1 LLNSQLPH
9 NQLKPLNELRIS
21 RLSEL
26 HEVSESCWKAIYHLN
41 GYVDAQVNNGVH
53 NFFRLIEVVDS
64 KYSFDLEGLSISVQR
79 LLEAYS
85 SENNLNE
92 KNAILILKSLEWKD
106 EIESLSVNNL
116 APEFLHLSKRQFEMF
131 RDKKEL
137 RIQSY
142 FTNLCLYTT
151 PNNPSLIQYLRL
163 DLDKALKQLKKT
175 SSLQGLALIH
185 YQFRALAPYLQM
197 NGHCA
202 RILTKL
208 FFRELGLLYN
218 CIPISF
224 ILFKEKETYNLLL
237 RDVMIN
243 LSFEKWMAFIIQ
255 KLEEAVVLL
264 LETTKLYVQLRKKF
278 KDQLEKYT
286 DYILPSDELLEVLFY
301 KPYVKPKMIC
311 EAIGC
316 HRQTAYTYLDHL
328 VKMGLLL
335 EKSSGREKLYLN
347 KEFADLLNL

>member
-1 LLNSQLPH
+1 LINSQLPH

-21 RLSEL
+21 KLSEL
-26 HEVSESCWKAIYHLN
+26 HEVSESCWRAMYHLN

-53 NFFRLIEVVDS
+53 NFFQLIELVDS

-92 KNAILILKSLEWKD
+92 KNARIIFKSIEWKD
-106 EIESLSVNNL
+106 EIESLNVNNL
-116 APEFLHLSKRQFEMF
+116 APEFMSHFKRQNEIF
-131 RDKKEL
+131 REKKEI

-151 PNNPSLIQYLRL
+151 PNNPSLIQYLKL
-163 DLDKALKQLKKT
+163 DLDKALRQISQS
-175 SSLQGLALIH
+175 SSLQSLALIH

-197 NGHCA
+197 NGHSA
-202 RILTKL
+202 RTLIKL
-208 FFRELGLLYN
+208 FLREYGLLYSSV
-218 CIPISF
+218 PISY
-224 ILFKEKETYNLLL
+224 ILYNEKETYNSLL
-237 RDVMIN
+237 RDVMIHH
-243 LSFEKWMAFIIQ
+243 SFEKWIAFIIQ
-255 KLEEAVVLL
+255 KIEESAILL
-264 LETTKLYVQLRKKF
+264 LEKTKLYVQLRKKF

-286 DYILPSDELLEVLFY
+286 DYILPSGELLEVLFY